1 MSKTILTKL
10 KIIHCPDCGKTIN
23 APMEACIR
31 PSRDPHAPIF
41 VLKCPD
47 CGRKRQMMVHALPLC
62 IDHANVVFSAVI
74 QLLAVEFLT
83 DKPIKI
89 EEVIL

>member
-1 MSKTILTKL
+1 MSKTIVTKL
-10 KIIHCPDCGKTIN
+10 KIIHCPDCGRT
-23 APMEACIR
+23 
-31 PSRDPHAPIF
+31 
-41 VLKCPD
+41 
-47 CGRKRQMMVHALPLC
+47 RQMQVHSLPLP